1 MEIAVVES
9 SARPETVSVYFGNG
23 YRRGLVSLH
32 RVRA

>member
-9 SARPETVSVYFGNG
+9 SAEAKTVSVYFGNG
-23 YRRGLVSLH
+23 SRRGLVSFQ